1 VEAFQSFD
9 KRRLE
14 RHARWLREL
23 RAWRNARVAPVPA
36 WTFTGGDGVDLPL
49 TVGDRW
55 PSVDTPVRLRATAQV
70 PKSWKGEPVEL
81 ELWLGGEGFVSLTP
95 GYQSGLNP
103 FHHDFRITDKASGAE
118 TIEIEAEVVPK
129 GMFGAHVASPGIDR
143 AMLTIPHR
151 PVRDL
156 ETDLTMLVG
165 AAGQLQDHDVFSHLL
180 GLVDAAYRELAP
192 TWPSGTEIAK
202 VRYISGDA
210 DGGAHRDFGSGDYG
224 HPGFRGTLVV
234 DGIWHI
240 PPPEG
245 SFEPL
250 SQEALA
256 ACDSARAVIASG
268 LDELKQR
275 YPPVGSLLLTGHAHI
290 DLAWLWPVAETRR
303 KARRTFSSVLQLMD
317 EFEDFTF
324 NQSSAQVYAWLEE
337 DDPELLERIT
347 ERVKEGRWEPTG
359 GMWVEPDSQVTGSEA
374 YVRQV
379 FYGQRYFQQR
389 FGIRNDTAWLPDV
402 FGFSGGIPQVLLGA
416 GISKFFTIKVTWSE
430 SNPFPVDLFW
440 WEGIDGSRVMAHTFY
455 NPGAG
460 YNGDIVPLDT
470 IGTWRGFKG
479 KRLHDQTL
487 LSFGWGDGG
496 GGPDRRMLENYARI
510 KDYPVLPR
518 LQMGKVEDFF
528 ANLPTEGVP
537 AFTGELYLELHR
549 ATLTTQ
555 GLVKKLNRESEHRL
569 VEAEAFAAL
578 ASLPGARKGLL
589 RGRQPGAQYPH
600 ERLDTN
606 WKSLLLNQFHDILPG
621 SSINEVYQDTHP
633 ELRRVVATAGEI
645 RDGAIASLTEA
656 GTGGLAVA
664 NPAIHP
670 RVLTVVAPDGM
681 ATGGFPTSVMQKIEG
696 GVLLHD
702 PTRRLGA
709 FEVAVPGTS
718 KGTSGRAEGDV
729 TAKRSG
735 KGFVIE
741 NDLVHVA
748 IGADGTLHHVF
759 DKSADRDALS
769 DRGNQLWSYVDR
781 PRAWDAWDIDETY
794 ENAGFEL
801 TDVESIEIIE
811 SGPLRA
817 AVRVTR
823 AWRDSRFVQ
832 TYRLLSGS
840 ARIDIETTIDW
851 HERMM
856 LIRALF
862 PTSVHTHEAT
872 FETIFGVHKR
882 PTHRN
887 TSWERARFEVSAH
900 RFVDLSEPAYGVAV
914 LNDGKYGHSV
924 VGGTIGLSLVR
935 GPLAPDPFADEGEH
949 RFTYSLLPHVGD
961 WIDAGVVHE
970 AHALNAPLIAVPV
983 ANDARGVPALVANA
997 GVDLGFGAL
1006 KQAHDRDG
1014 LVLRLY
1020 EPHGIG
1026 GRSVLTF
1033 SRDVRSAT
1041 AVTLLEEDADSPLEH
1056 EGRTVTLRVR
1066 PFEVISILLEI

>member
-1 VEAFQSFD
+1 MEAFKSFD

-14 RHARWLREL
+14 RQARWLKEL
-23 RAWRNARVAPVPA
+23 RSWRNARVAPVPD
-36 WTFTGGDGVDLPL
+36 WTFTGLDGVDRPL
-49 TVGDRW
+49 TIGDRW
-55 PSVDTPVRLRATAQV
+55 PRVDTPVRLSAIAEV
-70 PKSWKGEPVEL
+70 PKAWKGETVEL
-81 ELWLGGEGFVSLTP
+81 ELWLGGEGFVTLTP

-103 FHHDFRITDKASGAE
+103 FHHDFRISDKASGGE
-118 TIEIEAEVVPK
+118 KIRVEAEVVPK
-129 GMFGAHVASPGIDR
+129 GMFGSHVASPGIDR
-143 AMLTIPHR
+143 AVLTIPHDQ
-151 PVRDL
+151 VRAL
-156 ETDLTMLVG
+156 ETDLAMLIG
-165 AAGQLQDHDVFSHLL
+165 AAEQLQDHDVFSHLL
-180 GLVDAAYRELAP
+180 DLVDAAYRELAP

-210 DGGAHRDFGSGDYG
+210 DGGAHHAFGPTDFGQ
-224 HPGFRGTLVV
+224 PGFQGTLVV
-234 DGIWHI
+234 SGIWHI

-245 SFEPL
+245 SFQPL
-250 SQEALA
+250 SKEALD
-256 ACDSARAVIASG
+256 ACDAARAVIAGG
-268 LDELKQR
+268 LDDLKQR

-303 KARRTFSSVLQLMD
+303 KDRRTFSSVLRLMD

-324 NQSSAQVYAWLEE
+324 NQSSAQAYAWLEE
-337 DDPELLERIT
+337 DDPALLDRIT
-347 ERVKEGRWEPTG
+347 ERVKEGRWEPVG
-359 GMWVEPDSQVTGSEA
+359 GMWVEPDSQVTGAEA
-374 YVRQV
+374 YVRQL
-379 FYGQRYFQQR
+379 FYGQRYFESR

-460 YNGDIVPLDT
+460 YNGNIVPLDT

-496 GGPDRRMLENYARI
+496 GGPDRQMLENYARI

-578 ASLPGARKGLL
+578 ASLPTGRKGLL
-589 RGRQPGAQYPH
+589 GRRQAGVDYPH
-600 ERLDTN
+600 DRLDAN

-633 ELRRVVATAGEI
+633 ELRAVVATAVEI
-645 RDGAIASLTEA
+645 RDAAISTLAGPGA
-656 GTGGLAVA
+656 GGLAVA
-664 NPAIHP
+664 NPGLQP
-670 RVLTVVAPDGM
+670 RPLTVVVPDGQ
-681 ATGGFPTSVMQKIEG
+681 AAGDLPASVRQKIDG
-696 GVLLHD
+696 GMLIHD
-702 PTRRLGA
+702 PSRHLGA
-709 FEVAVPGTS
+709 FEVVIPAMEQGR
-718 KGTSGRAEGDV
+718 SGQPATEV
-729 TAKRSG
+729 TATSNG
-735 KGFVIE
+735 PGFVIE

-748 IGADGTLHHVF
+748 IGADGTLHRVF
-759 DKSADRDALS
+759 DKRADRDALS
-769 DRGNQLWSYVDR
+769 DRGNQLWAYVDR

-794 ENAGFEL
+794 ENAGFEI
-801 TDVESIEIIE
+801 TDVASIEIVE
-811 SGPLRA
+811 SGPLRV

-823 AWRDSRFVQ
+823 TWRDSRFVQ

-856 LIRALF
+856 LVRALF

-935 GPLAPDPFADEGEH
+935 GPLSPDPFADEGEH
-949 RFTYSLLPHVGD
+949 HFMYSLLPHPGA

-970 AHALNAPLIAVPV
+970 AHALNAPLVAVPV
-983 ANDARGVPALVANA
+983 ASGATGVPALVAID

-1006 KQAHDRDG
+1006 KRAHERDG

-1020 EPHGIG
+1020 EPHGIA
-1026 GRSVLTF
+1026 GRTVLTF
-1033 SRDVRSAT
+1033 SQDVRAAT
-1041 AVTLLEEDADSPLEH
+1041 AVTLLEEDADWPLEH
-1056 EGRTVTLRVR
+1056 DGRTVTLRVR
-1066 PFEVISILLEI
+1066 PFGIMSILLEF